1 MDLNSIERL
10 QEYSS
15 LPAEKGVTSEDGAE
29 DGDRVQ
35 EGDGESSGGKH
46 TEGAVEL
53 TAYPKSAARGS
64 FRSAL
69 EGSDDDSAMSSLD
82 SSQHPLMDVQSTLH
96 GSSGDGSWPSEGRV
110 EFKNIFLKYNSC
122 ATPVLR

>member
-10 QEYSS
+10 QEYST
-15 LPAEKGVTSEDGAE
+15 LPAEKGVTGENEEAVGGA
-29 DGDRVQ
+29 DTGSHPA
-35 EGDGESSGGKH
+35 GS
-46 TEGAVEL
+46 VEL
-53 TAYPKSAARGS
+53 TSMRRSTTGA

-69 EGSDDDSAMSSLD
+69 EGSDGDSSDSSLD
-82 SSQHPLMDVQSTLH
+82 SSQHPLMDVQSALH
-96 GSSGDGSWPSEGRV
+96 GSGGDGSWPSEGRV

>member
-10 QEYSS
+10 QEYST
-15 LPAEKGVTSEDGAE
+15 LPAEKGVAGEGGALED
-29 DGDRVQ
+29 Q
-35 EGDGESSGGKH
+35 SGRSDSADYPAGS
-46 TEGAVEL
+46 VEL
-53 TAYPKSAARGS
+53 TTYPKSGARGG

-69 EGSDDDSAMSSLD
+69 EGTDNDSSGSSLD
-82 SSQHPLMDVQSTLH
+82 SSQHPLMHVQSALH
-96 GSSGDGSWPSEGRV
+96 GTGGDGNWPSEGRV